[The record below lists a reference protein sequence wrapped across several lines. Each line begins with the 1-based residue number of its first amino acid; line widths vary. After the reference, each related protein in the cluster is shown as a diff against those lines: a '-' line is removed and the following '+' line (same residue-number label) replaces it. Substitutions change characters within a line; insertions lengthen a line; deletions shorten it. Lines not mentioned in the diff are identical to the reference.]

1 MSEKSVLL
9 SKLEQEMLVNP
20 EGLSTR
26 QKRNLSYRLKTK
38 SNQIDQVLQEIN
50 LLIKNVS
57 DEVIKENISNKSV
70 SSLIEILEKI
80 LQVFDPWPIG
90 VDEKDDGVLA
100 FRIYGTSLSTDPGKC
115 GIFSKS
121 RTALQEEI
129 ELDYL
134 LTNHFSKIRRYVD
147 PCIPDPVCHSPDY
160 ILKASEKI
168 FQIKQELGEPYIEG
182 SAAYT
187 DETGVSEDGWILRER
202 VKIDEKQLQWMRW
215 KPHNLKECMEQPPL
229 LAPRK
234 IPRGP
239 ELMHMS
245 MHMGKDGIHYFL
257 SEKGGAE
264 QEITEK
270 EFLEANKKYGMIKE
284 AVHPEKNSRPPETT

>member
-38 SNQIDQVLQEIN
+38 SNQIGQVLQEIN

-57 DEVIKENISNKSV
+57 DEAIKENISNKTV

-100 FRIYGTSLSTDPGKC
+100 FRIYGTSLSNDPGKC

-147 PCIPDPVCHSPDY
+147 PCIPDPVCYSPDY

-215 KPHNLKECMEQPPL
+215 KPHNLKECMEQPPR
-229 LAPRK
+229 LAPKK

-239 ELMHMS
+239 EIMHMS
-245 MHMGKDGIHYFL
+245 MRMGKDGAHYFL

-264 QEITEK
+264 RKITEK
-270 EFLEANKKYGMIKE
+270 EFLEATKKYGMIKE
-284 AVHPEKNSRPPETT
+284 VVHPEENSRSPNKA

>member
-1 MSEKSVLL
+1 MSEKSALL

-38 SNQIDQVLQEIN
+38 SNQIGQVLQEIN
-50 LLIKNVS
+50 LLIKNVP
-57 DEVIKENISNKSV
+57 DEAIKENISNKIV
-70 SSLIEILEKI
+70 SNLIEILEKI

-147 PCIPDPVCHSPDY
+147 PCIPDPVSHGSDY

-187 DETGVSEDGWILRER
+187 DETGVSDDGWILRER

-239 ELMHMS
+239 EIMHMS
-245 MHMGKDGIHYFL
+245 IRMGKDGIHYIL
-257 SEKGGAE
+257 SEKGE
-264 QEITEK
+264 QEREITEK
-270 EFLEANKKYGMIKE
+270 EFWEANKKYGMMKE
-284 AVHPEKNSRPPETT
+284 AVHPE